1 MRWGDG
7 NRVSAVSPLPL
18 QHLSLRGED
27 DTWCG
32 RRDCIPCCEIASR
45 SSARIDNGTLVEV
58 GLVLIWLDGDAEVEV
73 CVEGLDVF
81 GSVGFCFVG
90 DEDGVVGCG
99 VDGRGDGGDGGRA
112 AEDLPPLPRRCRE
125 ERDKTRGDTM

>member
-1 MRWGDG
+1 M
-7 NRVSAVSPLPL
+7 
-18 QHLSLRGED
+18 
-27 DTWCG
+27 
-32 RRDCIPCCEIASR
+32 
-45 SSARIDNGTLVEV
+45 LV
-58 GLVLIWLDGDAEVEV
+58 WLDGDAEVKV
-73 CVEGLDVF
+73 CVEGLGVF

-90 DEDGVVGCG
+90 DEDGVVRCG

>member
-1 MRWGDG
+1 M
-7 NRVSAVSPLPL
+7 
-18 QHLSLRGED
+18 
-27 DTWCG
+27 
-32 RRDCIPCCEIASR
+32 
-45 SSARIDNGTLVEV
+45 LV
-58 GLVLIWLDGDAEVEV
+58 WLDGDAEVKV

-125 ERDKTRGDTM
+125 ERDKTRGDTMRGDESNCYATAGHAMSYSDKGGCVDWCQWQYLRKDSQRGLLTCELVP

>member
-1 MRWGDG
+1 M
-7 NRVSAVSPLPL
+7 
-18 QHLSLRGED
+18 
-27 DTWCG
+27 
-32 RRDCIPCCEIASR
+32 
-45 SSARIDNGTLVEV
+45 
-58 GLVLIWLDGDAEVEV
+58 
-73 CVEGLDVF
+73 F

-99 VDGRGDGGDGGRA
+99 VDGRRDGGDGGRA